1 MGAVI
6 LDIFR
11 GYRWQFL
18 LWSVAIPAYVFL
30 FFDSATIASLDTS
43 LEVFLFKLIVSL
55 LASVYLL
62 AFLTF
67 IHICPLMPLAA
78 PNAMFQ
84 LFGKNGLIEFG
95 QAALRLIGII
105 WCEAV
110 KAEIAS
116 VTQARIHTEE
126 RLIKTSQFSLSSLP
140 YRLYPQSCILLE

>member
-1 MGAVI
+1 MFI
-6 LDIFR
+6 TDIFS

-18 LWSVAIPAYVFL
+18 LWSVTILAYVFL
-30 FFDSATIASLDTS
+30 FFDSATIASLNTL

-67 IHICPLMPLAA
+67 IHICPLMPLVA
-78 PNAMFQ
+78 PHAMCQ
-84 LFGKNGLIEFG
+84 LFVKNGLIEFG

-110 KAEIAS
+110 KAVITS
-116 VTQARIHTEE
+116 VTRTRIHIEE
-126 RLIKTSQFSLSSLP
+126 RLIKTSQFPLSSLP